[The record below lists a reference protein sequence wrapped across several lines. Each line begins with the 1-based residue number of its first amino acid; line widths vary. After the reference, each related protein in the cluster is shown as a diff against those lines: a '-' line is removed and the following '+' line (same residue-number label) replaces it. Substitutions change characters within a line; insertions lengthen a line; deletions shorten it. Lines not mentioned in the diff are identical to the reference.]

1 MKSGEGKG
9 FVMKLEVQ
17 PMSPEAK
24 WCSLQAHT
32 HKKSRMETLILSWM
46 SRCKAG
52 PYSTS
57 LLGVGLNHSRYES
70 YQMSTK
76 DLSKT

>member
-46 SRCKAG
+46 SR
-52 PYSTS
+52 
-57 LLGVGLNHSRYES
+57 
-70 YQMSTK
+70 
-76 DLSKT
+76 